1 MGWHGYLALWC
12 AVLGTVALAGY
23 GLSLAGMT
31 RAQRTVRVTGRI
43 VQVREPRH
51 GGSRKGGISV
61 VVSYRDPSS
70 GQEAI
75 VTNDGD
81 RGEMITAAWTGR
93 EIGVH
98 YPRGRPH
105 AYRFTDRPQ
114 QGGRGL
120 GLPNL
125 ALFLVYAGAVVG
137 AAIDRG
143 WPWALIGFC
152 GPWAVV
158 GACHLPGNIRDT
170 RRRRET
176 LASMIAVQGRVIAVL
191 RDVRTDEE
199 GGTSTTITPVVA
211 FTTREGA
218 AVTAH
223 CTERMPDPAD
233 ARGREVTVHYT
244 PDDPAVYTL
253 NRVAEQR
260 SLRTDVAVNVV
271 GLLAVASAAVAGAVM
286 L

>member
-12 AVLGTVALAGY
+12 AVLGTFALVGY

-31 RAQRTVRVTGRI
+31 RAQRTVRLTGRI
-43 VQVREPRH
+43 EQVREPRH
-51 GGSRKGGISV
+51 GGSRKGGVSV

-70 GQEAI
+70 GQEVI

-81 RGEMITAAWTGR
+81 RGEMITAAWPGR

-98 YPRGRPH
+98 HPRGRPH
-105 AYRFTDRPQ
+105 AFRLTDRPE

-120 GLPNL
+120 GWPNL
-125 ALFLVYAGAVVG
+125 ALFLVYAGVVVV

-143 WPWALIGFC
+143 WPWALVGFC
-152 GPWAVV
+152 GPWAVF
-158 GACHLPGNIRDT
+158 GAFHLPGNIRDT

-176 LASMIAVQGRVIAVL
+176 PASMVAVPGRIIAVL
-191 RDVRTDEE
+191 KDVTTDEE
-199 GGTSTTITPVVA
+199 GSTATTITPVVA

-223 CTERMPDPAD
+223 CPQELPDPSGAH
-233 ARGREVTVHYT
+233 GREVTVHYT
-244 PDDPAVYTL
+244 PADPAVFTL
-253 NRVAEQR
+253 DRAARQR
-260 SLRTDVAVNVV
+260 SLKSDIAVNVV
-271 GLLAVASAAVAGAVM
+271 GLLAAASAAVAGAVM